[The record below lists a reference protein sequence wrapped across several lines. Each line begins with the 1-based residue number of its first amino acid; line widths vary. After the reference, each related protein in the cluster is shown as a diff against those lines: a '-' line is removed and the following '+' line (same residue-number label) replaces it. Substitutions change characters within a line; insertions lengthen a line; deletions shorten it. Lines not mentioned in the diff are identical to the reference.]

1 MVAEPHRIRALAR
14 VNEYFRK
21 ALNANPSYPA
31 AVALRDRAQQARDEL
46 PAVQWPDPPGTED
59 DLGAWL
65 DAVAEADAAERA
77 RTAKIVALTQLLGRC
92 DGDISMCVLGD
103 PDGVLE
109 SLSRDFEALMTEVD
123 AAVQRL
129 GDARTPAEVIANNAS
144 AAWNELGVL
153 RRSYDALRVAQSA
166 VMASAAPDAV
176 QASRL
181 LHLDDPLASDAM
193 IANLDDVF
201 PTWRQSQPRHMDG
214 ALNDLRP
221 WPVDDYTAEL
231 VWLSA
236 SDAEPW
242 IPTVKQLEQLQAER
256 RHRMNPNPTVLPGIR
271 DVTIN
276 EAIRNPIHQVLDHR
290 EEYSA

>member
-14 VNEYFRK
+14 VNDYFRK

-46 PAVQWPDPPGTED
+46 PAVQRPDPPGTED

-109 SLSRDFEALMTEVD
+109 SLSRDFEALMKDVD

-129 GDARTPAEVIANNAS
+129 GGARTPTEVIVNNAS
-144 AAWNELGVL
+144 EAWNELGVL
-153 RRSYDALRVAQSA
+153 RQSYDALRVAQSA
-166 VMASAAPDAV
+166 VMASAAPHMV
-176 QASRL
+176 QASKS
-181 LHLDDPLASDAM
+181 LHLDDPLASDVM

-201 PTWRQSQPRHMDG
+201 PTCRQSQSRNLDG
-214 ALNDLRP
+214 TLIDLRP
-221 WPVDDYTAEL
+221 WPVDDYIAEL
-231 VWLSA
+231 VWLSSSEA
-236 SDAEPW
+236 RPW
-242 IPTVKQLEQLQAER
+242 IPTLAQLEELHADRIARANPMPNVIPGRQDILNRTPPKQAYKHIIPAE
-256 RHRMNPNPTVLPGIR
+256 
-271 DVTIN
+271 
-276 EAIRNPIHQVLDHR
+276 IH
-290 EEYSA
+290 